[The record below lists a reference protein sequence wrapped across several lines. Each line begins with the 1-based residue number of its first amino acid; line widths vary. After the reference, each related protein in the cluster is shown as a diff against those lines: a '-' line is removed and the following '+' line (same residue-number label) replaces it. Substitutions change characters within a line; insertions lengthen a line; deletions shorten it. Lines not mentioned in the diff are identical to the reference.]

1 MVAKI
6 TTTYANMWHSLS
18 SNMTAPN
25 PSTGQVVTK
34 NKLKLE
40 LITAGLITE
49 TDKVD
54 PQMNW

>member
-25 PSTGQVVTK
+25 PTTSQVVTK

-40 LITAGLITE
+40 LIATWIIIE
-49 TDKVD
+49 TDKLD
-54 PQMNW
+54 PQMN

>member
-18 SNMTAPN
+18 SNMTTLNPN
-25 PSTGQVVTK
+25 TALVVTE

-40 LITAGLITE
+40 LIASGLITE
-49 TDKVD
+49 RDKLD
-54 PQMNW
+54 PQMNG